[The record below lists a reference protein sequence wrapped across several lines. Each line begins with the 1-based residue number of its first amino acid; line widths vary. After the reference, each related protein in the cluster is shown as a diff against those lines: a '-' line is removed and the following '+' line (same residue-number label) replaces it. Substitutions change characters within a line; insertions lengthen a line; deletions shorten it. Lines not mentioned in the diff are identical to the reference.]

1 MVNHPG
7 MMMPP
12 PPPPPPQNYPMM
24 DGLLP
29 GPYHAMPGFPGYAAP
44 SMDQMYSYQMSAPGR
59 QNQPQNAPALLL
71 PHHQM
76 ALPSMPASYPGPG
89 GSYHLPNSMSSASTD
104 LDSIITST
112 ERLSFGSGSQHRQQQ
127 SGSQFISASSSTS
140 DSPEKVSPTHGYS
153 SHSGDAYHH
162 NHHHHQYPQHQ
173 VKENNFTRQQQNG
186 YPPNKQ
192 HYSNN
197 SANYLAANNNV
208 PVALNVP
215 ADAKN
220 YNYF

>member
-1 MVNHPG
+1 
-7 MMMPP
+7 
-12 PPPPPPQNYPMM
+12 
-24 DGLLP
+24 
-29 GPYHAMPGFPGYAAP
+29 MPGFPGYAAP

-104 LDSIITST
+104 LDSITST

-162 NHHHHQYPQHQ
+162 NHHHHHHQYPQHQ

-208 PVALNVP
+208 PVALNVS